1 MKRERRTL
9 ETLVS
14 IIVVTVFLGQIY
26 VSPFGGNF
34 RLSMAVIALSFLLVF
49 FRDVNALV
57 CASVVGFLMFLFRAA
72 IAHINGPEV
81 ETLTLVRMYM
91 PVVTYYV
98 AYGLLF
104 EFLEIRNKSRDPV
117 PFTLSLWVIDTVPNV
132 LEVVVR
138 REWSRSPFDSLL
150 LAIILMG
157 AVRSVVTYQLIAM
170 ADAYTNRV
178 EMHQREKQLR
188 ELLLF
193 TARLKTELFFLRK
206 SRQDIEQAM
215 KRSHEVYQRI
225 QDPVLKPFILGLAKD
240 IHEIKKDYN
249 RVISGME
256 TTLGKEGA
264 DMVMSIH
271 EIFTLIKDNTAALSI
286 AREKA
291 LQIETAVD
299 SHLCTERCYPLISVL
314 NNLVINAAEALEP
327 GGTITLRE
335 VQDGGGHIL
344 SVRDTG
350 PGIAAE
356 DLESVFVPGYSTKFD
371 QETGVMSTGIG
382 LTHARQIVEEVFQSR
397 LEVESEPGRWTEFR
411 FRLNGL
417 QEAAHE

>member
-1 MKRERRTL
+1 MKRERRSL

-49 FRDVNALV
+49 FRDVNALL
-57 CASVVGFLMFLFRAA
+57 CATVVGFLMFLFRAA
-72 IAHINGPEV
+72 IAHVNGPEV
-81 ETLTLVRMYM
+81 ETLTLVRMYL

-104 EFLEIRNKSRDPV
+104 EFLEIRSKSREPV
-117 PFTLSLWVIDTVPNV
+117 SFTLSLWVIDTVPNI
-132 LEVVVR
+132 LEVAVR
-138 REWSRSPFDSLL
+138 RAWSRSPFDSLL
-150 LAIILMG
+150 MAIILMG

-178 EMHQREKQLR
+178 EMHQKEKQFR

-206 SRQDIEQAM
+206 SRKDIEQAM

-225 QDPVLKPFILGLAKD
+225 EDPVLKPFILGLAKD

-256 TTLGKEGA
+256 TTLGQEGA
-264 DMVMSIH
+264 GMVMSIH
-271 EIFTLIKDNTAALSI
+271 EIFALIRDNTAALAAAQGKSLEIQI
-286 AREKA
+286 AV
-291 LQIETAVD
+291 ET
-299 SHLCTERCYPLISVL
+299 HLCTERCYPLISVL
-314 NNLVINAAEALEP
+314 NNLVINAVEAL
-327 GGTITLRE
+327 GSKGTILLRE
-335 VQDGGGHIL
+335 VRDGSGHVL
-344 SVRDTG
+344 SVRDSG

-397 LEVESEPGRWTEFR
+397 LEVQSEPGRWTEFR
-411 FRLNGL
+411 FRLSGL
-417 QEAAHE
+417 QEVTHE